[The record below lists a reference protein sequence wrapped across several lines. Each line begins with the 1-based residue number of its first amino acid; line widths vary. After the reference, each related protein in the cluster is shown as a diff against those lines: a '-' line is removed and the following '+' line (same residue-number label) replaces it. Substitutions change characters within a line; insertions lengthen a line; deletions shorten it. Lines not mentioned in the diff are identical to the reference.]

1 MNTEKKRAKILIV
14 DDSAETIRLLSGIL
28 KEDYQVVIAKDG
40 EKALERAANP
50 CPPDLILLDVVMPG
64 MDGYEVCHRLKRDNH
79 TRDIPVIFTTIRD
92 EEQDETRGFEAG
104 AVDYIGK
111 PLRASIL
118 KARIK
123 THLELK
129 RHREE
134 LEELVAERT
143 EALRRANAEKEDAL
157 RTKNEFLSCVTHEL
171 RTPMSGVIGISD
183 VMRSRCADPEDKKL
197 LGFIRSSASA
207 QMRLIDDILD
217 FARLELGKGRAEE
230 EEIYLERVMATV
242 SDMFLPEI
250 HDKKLHY
257 SHRIDPAIPPRL
269 MGDIRLLRQ
278 TLMNLLGNAIKFT
291 EQGKVE
297 ISVTPGANPDATP
310 GESIELIF
318 EIRDTGVGIPEDKK
332 ELIFEGFAQA
342 DSSSTRRFQGL
353 GLGLSTAKRMIDLM
367 GGEITLESREAEGAT
382 FRFNARF
389 SVPRSDAIGLG

>member
-1 MNTEKKRAKILIV
+1 VEEQPAKILIV

-28 KEDYQVVIAKDG
+28 KDQYQVIVAKDG
-40 EKALERAANP
+40 EKALERASNP
-50 CPPDLILLDVVMPG
+50 CPPDLILLDVIMPG
-64 MDGYEVCHRLKRDNH
+64 MDGYEVCRRLKQTPQ

-92 EEQDETRGFEAG
+92 EERDETRGFEAG

-143 EALRRANAEKEDAL
+143 AALRKANQEKEDAL

-183 VMRSRCADPEDKKL
+183 VMRSRSTDPEEHKL
-197 LGFIRSSASA
+197 LGLIRSSASA

-217 FARLELGKGRAEE
+217 FARLELGKGESE
-230 EEIYLERVMATV
+230 QGEVYLDLVIKTV
-242 SDMFLPEI
+242 SDMFLPQI
-250 HDKKLHY
+250 HEKELKFT
-257 SHRIDPAIPPRL
+257 SHIDPAIPSRL

-278 TLMNLLGNAIKFT
+278 TLMNLLGNAVKFT
-291 EQGKVE
+291 DEGSVE
-297 ISVTPGANPDATP
+297 VRVTPRQPIDTQPGAAL
-310 GESIELIF
+310 ELIF
-318 EIRDTGVGIPEDKK
+318 EIRDTGVGIAEEKK
-332 ELIFEGFAQA
+332 EMIFEGFAQA
-342 DSSSTRRFQGL
+342 DSSNTRRFPGL
-353 GLGLSTAKRMIDLM
+353 GLGLSTAKRMVDLM
-367 GGEITLESREAEGAT
+367 GGEISLESEEHKGAL
-382 FRFNARF
+382 FRFNAGF
-389 SVPRSDAIGLG
+389 NLPNDPPL